1 MRANTLAS
9 CRFRP
14 HEKETEVGDHEERW
28 YVSSFI
34 FEVFVVFPFH
44 LRHSVTGVIPP
55 TPACLNGLVRVEN
68 ALRSEGHDVV
78 DL

>member
-9 CRFRP
+9 CRFCPR
-14 HEKETEVGDHEERW
+14 EKETEVGDHEKRW
-28 YVSSFI
+28 CDYSI
-34 FEVFVVFPFH
+34 FLEDRVVFPFH
-44 LRHSVTGVIPP
+44 LRHGVTGVIPP